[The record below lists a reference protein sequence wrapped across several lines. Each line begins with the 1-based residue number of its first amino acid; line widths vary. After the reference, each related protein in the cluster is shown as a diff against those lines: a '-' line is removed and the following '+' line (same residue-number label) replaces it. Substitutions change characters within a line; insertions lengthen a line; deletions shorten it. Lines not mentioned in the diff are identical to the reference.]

1 MRFLVAGGAGAVGR
15 DLTSAL
21 LGMSHEVRVL
31 DTRTEGFP
39 LPRQKNLELITGKVE
54 DPSHTCSFLRLWG

>member
-1 MRFLVAGGAGAVGR
+1 MGR

-21 LGMSHEVRVL
+21 LGMSPEVRVL

-39 LPRQKNLELITGKVE
+39 RAGQKNLELITGKVE
-54 DPSHTCSFLRLWG
+54 GPSHTCSFLRLWG

>member
-1 MRFLVAGGAGAVGR
+1 VGR

-21 LGMSHEVRVL
+21 LGMSPEVRVL

-39 LPRQKNLELITGKVE
+39 LPGQKNLELITGKVE